1 MPETLVLSVSLDPIA
16 QYAREAVL
24 RSAGY
29 IVVSTSSIKEA
40 FHLFQDGDFDVMILC
55 PTLSIKDRERLT
67 GWIRASGSRIPIAW
81 ISSTPQE
88 HIVFPDTSIEQNP
101 VELVAGIKCM
111 LAKQFELTSIG
122 SLHARVTGGR
132 LAPQSLSLSDV
143 QENSNLIM

>member
-16 QYAREAVL
+16 LYAREAVL

-40 FHLFQDGDFDVMILC
+40 IHLFQDGDFDLMILC
-55 PTLSIKDRERLT
+55 PTLSAKDRERLT
-67 GWIRASGSRIPIAW
+67 GWIRASGSRIPIAS
-81 ISSTPQE
+81 ISSASRE
-88 HIVFPDTSIEQNP
+88 HIVCPDTTFEKNP

-122 SLHARVTGGR
+122 SYQARMTGGW
-132 LAPQSLSLSDV
+132 LPPQLLPRV
-143 QENSNLIM
+143 